1 MPQCKFA
8 SMPQCIFAS
17 MPHCKFAT
25 MPQCKCAE
33 QHTAPLT
40 STTCGT
46 RSTMQIRYYA
56 TVQMCRTAHRP
67 SHIYHVLYTLH
78 NANLLYT
85 LHNANSLL
93 CHSARLQNSTPPLSP
108 LPRAVHAPQ
117 CKFATMPQCKCAEQH
132 TAPLTSTTC
141 WTRSTMQI
149 RYYATVQ
156 IRYSA
161 TVHVCRTAH
170 RPSYLYHVLYTLHN
184 ANSLLCHSARVQ
196 NSTPPLSPL
205 PRAVRAPQCSAQS
218 PQRPL

>member
-1 MPQCKFA
+1 MRSMMQRSRGLMELAAMPQCKFA

-40 STTCGT
+40 STTCCTRSTMQICCT
-46 RSTMQIRYYA
+46 RSTMQIRCY
-56 TVQMCRTAHRP
+56 
-67 SHIYHVLYTLH
+67 
-78 NANLLYT
+78 
-85 LHNANSLL
+85 
-93 CHSARLQNSTPPLSP
+93 
-108 LPRAVHAPQ
+108 
-117 CKFATMPQCKCAEQH
+117 
-132 TAPLTSTTC
+132 
-141 WTRSTMQI
+141 
-149 RYYATVQ
+149 
-156 IRYSA
+156 A

-170 RPSYLYHVLYTLHN
+170 RPSHLYHVLYTLHN